1 MPSTT
6 SNRDNAQASTW
17 EEYFASVRNERWL
30 VAKALLELDAHR
42 TVQRDA
48 ARWIM
53 NSHRE
58 GHLADSGDWVWEFEI
73 DWDAWVADVDDRG
86 RGWSGSE
93 YRLFEVVAGLV
104 AGRAF
109 DMVGVLEGLGSWRVD
124 VWRILAEWGTR

>member
-6 SNRDNAQASTW
+6 PDRQHAQTSSW
-17 EEYFASVRNERWL
+17 EKYFASVRNERWL
-30 VAKALLELDAHR
+30 VAKALLKLDAHR

-48 ARWIM
+48 ARWIT
-53 NSHRE
+53 NSQRE
-58 GHLADSGDWVWEFEI
+58 GHLADSGDWIWDLEL

-104 AGRAF
+104 AGRPF
-109 DMVGVLEGLGSWRVD
+109 DMVEVLDGLGSWRAD
-124 VWRILAEWGTR
+124 AWRILAEWGAR